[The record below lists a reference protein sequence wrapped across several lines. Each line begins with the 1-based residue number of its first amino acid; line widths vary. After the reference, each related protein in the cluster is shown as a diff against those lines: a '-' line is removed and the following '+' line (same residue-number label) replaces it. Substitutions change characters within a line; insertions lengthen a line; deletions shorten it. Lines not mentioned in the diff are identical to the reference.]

1 MKKGK
6 SVVVLDRYSKKEL
19 ARYASVNEASEAL
32 DIPTGSI
39 YSSICM
45 RISNY
50 ECFFVYERDLQDFKP
65 RPRVFRRVR
74 NVKVS
79 EKVEALRASIT

>member
-19 ARYASVNEASEAL
+19 ARYASVNEAAGGLNIS
-32 DIPTGSI
+32 PSSI
-39 YSSICM
+39 YSAICM
-45 RISNY
+45 RIAIY
-50 ECFFVYERDLQDFKP
+50 DCYFVYERDLQEFNP